1 MTAVISRSRRAGSLR
16 AVKHGRL
23 LSLGEEIA
31 NSVTH
36 GVGLVVFASLLP
48 VLVSNAARRGDA
60 VEVAGCSVFATCL
73 VLLYAAS
80 TIYHALPPSR
90 AKRLFRT
97 LDHIAIYLV
106 IAGSYTPFLLGV
118 LRGPFGWTLCAVVWG
133 LAALGILHKLLLG
146 MRFPRASTAFYLAM
160 GWLAVVATGP
170 ITRQLPSGGLA
181 WIAAGGLLYTAG
193 VVFYAWERLRY
204 GHMIWH
210 LFVLAGSTC
219 HFIAVLRYA
228 TPAFA

>member
-1 MTAVISRSRRAGSLR
+1 MSSVRT
-16 AVKHGRL
+16 

-36 GVGLVVFASLLP
+36 GVGLLAFLIGFP
-48 VLVSNAARRGDA
+48 VLVIAAAQRGDPLQ
-60 VEVAGCSVFATCL
+60 VVGCSVFATSL
-73 VLLYAAS
+73 VALYAAS

-90 AKRLFRT
+90 AKRVFRV
-97 LDHIAIYLV
+97 LDHTAIYLL
-106 IAGSYTPFLLGV
+106 IAGSYTPFTLGV
-118 LRGPFGWTLCAVVWG
+118 LRGPFGWTLLAVVWG

-146 MRFPRASTAFYLAM
+146 MRFPHLSTAYYLAM
-160 GWLAVVATGP
+160 GWLGVAAIGP
-170 ITRQLPSGGLA
+170 ITAQVPSAGLA
-181 WIAAGGLLYTAG
+181 WLAAGGLLYTAG

-204 GHMIWH
+204 GHMVWH

-228 TPAFA
+228 VPAAA

>member
-1 MTAVISRSRRAGSLR
+1 M
-16 AVKHGRL
+16 KHGRV

-36 GVGLVVFASLLP
+36 GAGFVAFLIGLPILIAT
-48 VLVSNAARRGDA
+48 AAERGDA
-60 VEVAGCSVFATCL
+60 MQVIGCSVFATCL

-90 AKRLFRT
+90 AKQIFRVV
-97 LDHIAIYLV
+97 DHIAIYLV

-146 MRFPRASTAFYLAM
+146 MRFPHLSTAFYLGM
-160 GWLAVVATGP
+160 GWLAVVAIGP
-170 ITRQLPSGGLA
+170 ITNHVPSDGLT
-181 WIAAGGLLYTAG
+181 WLAAGGLLYTAG
-193 VVFYAWERLRY
+193 VVFYAWDRLRY
-204 GHMIWH
+204 GHMVWH
-210 LFVLAGSTC
+210 LFVLAGSAC
-219 HFIAVLRYA
+219 HFVAVLNYA
-228 TPAFA
+228 V

>member
-1 MTAVISRSRRAGSLR
+1 M
-16 AVKHGRL
+16 KHGRA

-36 GVGLVVFASLLP
+36 GAGFVAFAIGLPLL
-48 VLVSNAARRGDA
+48 VATAAERGDA
-60 VEVAGCSVFATCL
+60 LQVLGCSVFATCL

-90 AKRLFRT
+90 AKRIFRVA
-97 LDHIAIYLV
+97 DHIAIYLV

-146 MRFPRASTAFYLAM
+146 MRFPHLSTAFYLAM
-160 GWLAVVATGP
+160 GWLAVVAIGP
-170 ITRQLPSGGLA
+170 ITHHVPSDGLA
-181 WIAAGGLLYTAG
+181 WLAAGGLLYTAG
-193 VVFYAWERLRY
+193 VVFYAWDRLRY
-204 GHMIWH
+204 GHMVWH
-210 LFVLAGSTC
+210 LFVLAGSAC
-219 HFIAVLRYA
+219 HFVAVLRYA
-228 TPAFA
+228 V